1 MRKRLEAFSR
11 RRGFGWL
18 RIALALQ
25 KRYGELN
32 GNYLASAVTLAA
44 FTSLFPL
51 LLVASSVVG
60 FIASGKPDIG
70 NQVIENLGLTGAAA
84 DTVRQMISTAESSR
98 QAASIIGLG
107 GLLWTGLGLVAAMQ
121 YAVNTPWQISGRGIK
136 DKLSALLWLAGFG
149 PLFLAT
155 FGLGAVLNFIPR
167 LLSPVGVLLGLALNT
182 AMWLWTMKVMLHRKV
197 GWRAL
202 LPGAVLGAVGLEVLK
217 LVGAIYVPR
226 LVASASALYGSL
238 GVMFAI
244 LAWLL
249 FFGRLL
255 VYANTLN
262 VVLWEQE
269 HGTVTVELQVPKAPP
284 LDDEA
289 TRAGETSPE
298 PDEDAHEDPDR
309 PGDRVGNGER
319 IRTDAKG
326 RPEIR
331 AI

>member
-18 RIALALQ
+18 RVALAVQ
-25 KRYGELN
+25 QRYGELN
-32 GNYLASAVTLAA
+32 GNYLASAVTLSA
-44 FTSLFPL
+44 FMSLFPL
-51 LLVASSVVG
+51 LLVAGSIVG

-84 DTVRQMISTAESSR
+84 DTVRQMIATAESSR

-107 GLLWTGLGLVAAMQ
+107 GLLWTGLGLVSAMQ
-121 YAVNTPWQISGRGIK
+121 YAVNVPWQIKGRGVK

-155 FGLGAVLNFIPR
+155 FGLGAALNYIPGF
-167 LLSPVGVLLGLALNT
+167 LSPLGVLLGLGLNT

-202 LPGAVLGAVGLEVLK
+202 LPGAILGAVGLELLK

-238 GVMFAI
+238 GVVFAI

-262 VVLWEQE
+262 VVRWEEE
-269 HGTVTVELQVPKAPP
+269 HGTVTVEIEVPKAPP

-289 TRAGETSPE
+289 TRAGETDPDSG
-298 PDEDAHEDPDR
+298 PDEDEVDDYDPAIHTGKD
-309 PGDRVGNGER
+309 
-319 IRTDAKG
+319 G

-331 AI
+331 AS